1 MTDFLTELEVQLTA
15 AAHQAVAERARPPR
29 PKRWP
34 TVGIIA
40 VAALAVGVMILMP
53 ARGQRATDQA
63 ATSKAASLRHARI
76 GVIDTIGVDGLATS
90 AATALAGR
98 GAVVSPST
106 SPPNRGRKR
115 STVYFAKGHA
125 SQARSVMRALGIDRA
140 GSPPPPTVNGTAPYD
155 VAVLLGHD
163 FATPAKRLLDGFAL
177 LREATNRTLDT
188 PAGPV
193 RVVATQ
199 AGLCL
204 QLRDTGGWGGS
215 CFDIADALAGKA
227 VFSLRDPRGRLR
239 GAVGLVPDGVDAVE
253 LETSDGTMARRLPV
267 GRNVWAVGAEQIV
280 SARFGGTTIR
290 VP

>member
-1 MTDFLTELEVQLTA
+1 MTDFLQALEVQLTA
-15 AAHQAVAERARPPR
+15 AAHKAVAERARPPR

-34 TVGIIA
+34 AVGIIA
-40 VAALAVGVMILMP
+40 VAALAVAVMVLMP
-53 ARGQRATDQA
+53 ARGDRAADQA
-63 ATSKAASLRHARI
+63 AASRAASLRHARI

-90 AATALAGR
+90 ATTALAGR

-106 SPPNRGRKR
+106 SPPNRGRER

-125 SQARSVMRALGIDRA
+125 SQARTVMRALGIDRA
-140 GSPPPPTVNGTAPYD
+140 ASPPPTVSGTAPYD
-155 VAVLLGHD
+155 VAVLLGND

-193 RVVATQ
+193 RVIATQ

-215 CFDIADALAGKA
+215 CVDIADALAGKA
-227 VFSLRDPRGRLR
+227 VFSHRDQRGRLR

-253 LETSDGTMARRLPV
+253 LLTSDGTMARRLPV
-267 GRNVWAVGAEQIV
+267 GRNLWAVGAEQIV
-280 SARFGGTTIR
+280 SARFDGTTVQ

>member
-1 MTDFLTELEVQLTA
+1 MTDFLKELELQLTE
-15 AAHQAVAERARPPR
+15 AAHRAVAERARPPR

-40 VAALAVGVMILMP
+40 VAALAVAVMILMP
-53 ARGQRATDQA
+53 ARGQRATNQA
-63 ATSKAASLRHARI
+63 ATSKAASLADARI

-90 AATALAGR
+90 ATAVLAGR
-98 GAVVSPST
+98 GAVLSPGT
-106 SPPNRGRKR
+106 LPPNRGRKR

-125 SQARSVMRALGIDRA
+125 GQARTVMRALGIDRA
-140 GSPPPPTVNGTAPYD
+140 ASPPPPLNGAAPYD

-215 CFDIADALAGKA
+215 CVDIAHALAGKA

-253 LETSDGTMARRLPV
+253 LLTSDGTMARRLPV

-280 SARFGGTTIR
+280 SARFGSTTIR
-290 VP
+290 IP